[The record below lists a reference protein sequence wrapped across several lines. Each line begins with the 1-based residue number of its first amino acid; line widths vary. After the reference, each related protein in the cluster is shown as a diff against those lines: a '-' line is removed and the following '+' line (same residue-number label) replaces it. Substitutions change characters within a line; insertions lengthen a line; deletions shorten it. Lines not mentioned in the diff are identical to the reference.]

1 MTRKEVTKTEVE
13 WTVEP
18 MPVGTARV
26 IDLSASEVVALLAA
40 VYERIRA
47 SEIRASG
54 REIRSRRLVG

>member
-1 MTRKEVTKTEVE
+1 MTRKEVTKKEVE

-18 MPVGTARV
+18 VSAGFARV
-26 IDLSASEVVALLAA
+26 ENLSASEVIALLAA

-54 REIRSRRLVG
+54 REIRSRRLV